1 MPARPHLRPR
11 QHRPAARI
19 LGGTLLLAIA
29 AALVA
34 GVIGGLLRAGVAVP
48 LPDGSGWPG
57 QAVLAH
63 AFLIMVAFMG
73 TVIGLER
80 AVAVGVR
87 WAFAAPAAAALA
99 GVLMLAGWPALARGL
114 ALLAA
119 FGFIAVNVAVVAR
132 QPAPH
137 TALLL
142 TGAAAWLVGNVLHA
156 LGAHAAAVVPWWF
169 AFLVLTIAA
178 ERLEMTRLMRRR
190 RGSAAALNGCLGLL
204 LAGAAAFALA
214 PTWGGLL
221 YGTALTGLA
230 IWLVAFDIA
239 RRTVASHGLSRYMAV
254 CLLLGYAWLGVA
266 GAAWIATALGHPARD
281 AALHALG
288 IGFVVSMMFGHAPVI
303 LPALARIKLQFGAAF
318 YLPLALLH
326 ASLALRLFGAP
337 HEAGLRSLGAAGNAA
352 AIGAFA
358 LTVFGAALAWRR
370 AHPASSSS
378 NSDAIPAPH

>member
-1 MPARPHLRPR
+1 MPARARLRHR
-11 QHRPAARI
+11 HRPPAVRI
-19 LGGTLLLAIA
+19 LAGTLVLGTA
-29 AALVA
+29 ATLVA
-34 GVIGGLLRAGVAVP
+34 GLIGGLLRAGIAVP
-48 LPDGSGWPG
+48 LPDGSAWPG
-57 QAVLAH
+57 QAVLTH
-63 AFLIMVAFMG
+63 AFLIMGAFMG

-80 AVAVGVR
+80 AVAVGAR
-87 WAFAAPAAAALA
+87 WALAAPAGAALA
-99 GVLMLAGWPALARGL
+99 GVAMLAGLPAAAHAL

-119 FGFIAVNVAVVAR
+119 FAFIAVNVAVLAR

-142 TGAAAWLVGNVLHA
+142 TGAAAGLVGHVLHA

-190 RGSAAALNGCLGLL
+190 RGSAATLYGCLGLL

-214 PTWGGLL
+214 PVAGGLL
-221 YGTALTGLA
+221 YGLALIGLA
-230 IWLVAFDIA
+230 VWLLAFDIA
-239 RRTVASHGLSRYMAV
+239 RRTVASHGLSRYMAA

-303 LPALARIKLQFGAAF
+303 LPALARIKLQYGGAF
-318 YLPLALLH
+318 YVPLALLH
-326 ASLALRLFGAP
+326 LSLALRLFGAP
-337 HEAGLRSLGAAGNAA
+337 FDPDLRAVGAAGNAA
-352 AIGAFA
+352 ALAAYA
-358 LTVFGAALAWRR
+358 LTVFGAAVAWRR
-370 AHPASSSS
+370 AHPVSSPT
-378 NSDAIPAPH
+378 SDAIPAPH